1 MKGKIF
7 YSNPEHKY
15 LFTNLI
21 FKGHILEILLKNNE
35 VEIFFLDKRFNRN
48 CELNNKISLR
58 IFNQF
63 RIDGVSWLACKKI

>member
-21 FKGHILEILLKNNE
+21 KGHMLDILLKNNE
-35 VEIFFLDKRFNRN
+35 VEIFFLDK
-48 CELNNKISLR
+48 I
-58 IFNQF
+58 
-63 RIDGVSWLACKKI
+63 